1 MGSNDSGLKEYIR
14 SIRRELP
21 CSGKKKRQFISQIR
35 CSIMDFLQENPEA
48 DLEAVQAHFGTK
60 QEIVEDFVRNED
72 ASNLLRKMSI
82 KKKVL
87 AIIAGVMIFITVTW
101 GAVVIWNVIETKK
114 YSEAY
119 IEVVV
124 ETD

>member
-1 MGSNDSGLKEYIR
+1 MGSYDCGVKQYIR

-35 CSIMDFLQENPEA
+35 CSITDFLQENPEA

-72 ASNLLRKMSI
+72 ASDLLRKMSI

-87 AIIAGVMIFITVTW
+87 AIIAGVMILITVTW
-101 GAVVIWNVIETKK
+101 GAVVTWSVIETKK

>member
-1 MGSNDSGLKEYIR
+1 MGSYDCGVKQYIR

-72 ASNLLRKMSI
+72 ASDLLRKMSV

-87 AIIAGVMIFITVTW
+87 AIIAGVMFFVLVTW
-101 GAVVIWNVIETKK
+101 GAVVAWEIAEAKK
-114 YSEAY
+114 SSGKY

-124 ETD
+124 EQN

>member
-1 MGSNDSGLKEYIR
+1 MGSYDCGVKQYIR

-35 CSIMDFLQENPEA
+35 CSIMVFLQENPEA

-72 ASNLLRKMSI
+72 ASDLLRKMSI

-87 AIIAGVMIFITVTW
+87 AIIAGVMILITVTW